1 MVQARNL
8 GDVSV
13 EVHPEMNPCNWS
25 EKKGA
30 AKEDFATISAT
41 VFPMVYQTS
50 EQFPMKEISFKITNQ
65 KRAIVIILKLV
76 RKPNPKR
83 PHVVT

>member
-25 EKKGA
+25 EKEGCC
-30 AKEDFATISAT
+30 
-41 VFPMVYQTS
+41 
-50 EQFPMKEISFKITNQ
+50 
-65 KRAIVIILKLV
+65 
-76 RKPNPKR
+76 
-83 PHVVT
+83 

>member
-1 MVQARNL
+1 MCQLKYIQKWIHVIGL
-8 GDVSV
+8 
-13 EVHPEMNPCNWS
+13 

-50 EQFPMKEISFKITNQ
+50 KQFPMKEISFKIINQ